1 MTVETFF
8 GLLRTDVARTISIGL
23 FAIGLAITLAYVYL
37 VRQLARQGAKTM
49 PRSLVVLV
57 SIGSLVESIGIVGF
71 MLGGGFRH

>member
-1 MTVETFF
+1 MTLEMIIS
-8 GLLRTDVARTISIGL
+8 LLRTDTARTISIGL

-37 VRQLARQGAKTM
+37 VRRLSKDVKTM

>member
-1 MTVETFF
+1 MTLETLMS
-8 GLLRTDVARTISIGL
+8 LLRADVARTISIGL

-37 VRQLARQGAKTM
+37 IRRLTRDSVKTM

-71 MLGGGFRH
+71 MLGGGFRR

>member
-1 MTVETFF
+1 MTLETIVS
-8 GLLRTDVARTISIGL
+8 LLRTDVARTISIGL

-37 VRQLARQGAKTM
+37 IRRLTRDGVKTM

-71 MLGGGFRH
+71 VLGGGFRR